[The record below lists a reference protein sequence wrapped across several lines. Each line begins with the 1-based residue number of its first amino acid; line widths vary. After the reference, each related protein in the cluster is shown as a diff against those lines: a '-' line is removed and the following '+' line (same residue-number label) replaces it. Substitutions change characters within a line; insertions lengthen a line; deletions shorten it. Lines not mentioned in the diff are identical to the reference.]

1 MDKTYVINIAEV
13 IAPIVA
19 SRDAVTMLRDKIN
32 QAQEAVIQLDMSEV
46 QFISRAAAHEF
57 LILKESFVYQE
68 PKKIVEFVHPNE
80 SVTMMLRT
88 VAANRAVP
96 KERVPLPAIKRV
108 LIEELKI

>member
-19 SRDAVTMLRDKIN
+19 SRDTVAMLREKIN
-32 QAQEAVIQLDMSEV
+32 QSQETGVALDMAQVE
-46 QFISRAAAHEF
+46 FISRAAAHAF
-57 LILKESFVYQE
+57 LILKESLAYHE
-68 PKKIVEFVHPNE
+68 PKKIVKFVHTNE

-96 KERVPLPAIKRV
+96 KKRIPRPAIKRV